1 VAPIVVGSNS
11 WLEYKGR
18 RSSLYL
24 CQSFICP
31 LLSSAKK
38 TCWLD
43 ACPPP
48 GQVVVA
54 AAAATD

>member
-1 VAPIVVGSNS
+1 
-11 WLEYKGR
+11 
-18 RSSLYL
+18 
-24 CQSFICP
+24 
-31 LLSSAKK
+31 LSSAKK

-48 GQVVVA
+48 GQVAAAAA